1 VAWEWV
7 RRNVDEALLLNSTF
21 MPLRIVS
28 WRKAMILMALRKVE
42 VVEEYNKEIH
52 TVSLSIRLPSVIRLL
67 KFIRARDQEIRF
79 TRYNI
84 YLRDKGRCQYCG
96 DRFSA
101 RDLTYDHVI
110 PRTRGGTATW
120 ENIVTCCRSCNL
132 RKGGRT
138 PHEAEMRLIRL
149 PRKPE
154 WLPIFD
160 VTMGIRGVPE
170 SWQDYL
176 PGSIAV
182 PLPAYPDPVAD

>member
-42 VVEEYNKEIH
+42 VVEEYTKEIH

-110 PRTRGGTATW
+110 PRARGGAATW
-120 ENIVTCCRSCNL
+120 QNIVTCCRSCNL

-160 VTMGIRGVPE
+160 VTMGISGVPE
-170 SWQDYL
+170 SWQNYL

-182 PLPAYPDPVAD
+182 PLPAYPDSLAD

>member
-1 VAWEWV
+1 M
-7 RRNVDEALLLNSTF
+7 DQALLLNSTF

-28 WRKAMILMALRKVE
+28 WKKAMILTALRKVE
-42 VVEEYNKEIH
+42 VIEEYNKEIH

-67 KFIRARDQEIRF
+67 KFVRPRDQEIRF

-96 DRFSA
+96 RQFNM

-110 PRTRGGTATW
+110 PRARGGTATW

-138 PHEAEMRLIRL
+138 PQEARMQLIRP
-149 PRKPE
+149 PRKPV
-154 WLPIFD
+154 WLPLLD
-160 VTMGIRGVPE
+160 VTMGIRGVPA
-170 SWQDYL
+170 SWHNYI
-176 PGSIAV
+176 PSIVLV
-182 PLPAYPDPVAD
+182 PLPSGPDPAGAESAGF

>member
-1 VAWEWV
+1 M
-7 RRNVDEALLLNSTF
+7 DEALLLNSTF

-154 WLPIFD
+154 WLPIVD

-170 SWQDYL
+170 SWQNYL

>member
-110 PRTRGGTATW
+110 PRARGGAATW

>member
-110 PRTRGGTATW
+110 PRARGGAATW

-182 PLPAYPDPVAD
+182 PLPAYPDSVAD

>member
-42 VVEEYNKEIH
+42 VVEEYNKVIH

-110 PRTRGGTATW
+110 PRARGGTATW

-138 PHEAEMRLIRL
+138 PHEAAMRLIRL

-170 SWQDYL
+170 SWQNYL

>member
-154 WLPIFD
+154 WLPIVD

-170 SWQDYL
+170 SWQNYL